1 MSADINNSLML
12 TEEEIN
18 SIEWVRNLSSD
29 EKAELILLVY
39 ELSLALY
46 NLYSNSNE

>member
-1 MSADINNSLML
+1 ML
-12 TEEEIN
+12 TEDEIN
-18 SIEWVRNLSSD
+18 SIEWVRNLSPE
-29 EKAELILLVY
+29 EKSELILLVY